1 MRSPLRV
8 LICRSNSV
16 APDPRVAK
24 EAKALSEAGYRVKIL
39 AWDRDGNT
47 PKKETIFVDEESKV
61 GVEIIRLHILS
72 AFGRGMQN
80 LPSLL
85 RWQAGILIWMWRNR
99 DSFDLIH
106 ACDFDTILPSL
117 FVGRIFRKKIIY
129 DIFDFY
135 ADHLRK
141 TPRLIKSIIRSLDI
155 WAINRADA
163 LILADPSRK
172 DQIQGANPRKMA
184 VIYNSPEDIRKQISN
199 RKTGSSF
206 SVVYVGLLQLER
218 GLGELLQVMQNHP
231 SWSLDLAGFGGDREF
246 ILERANSLK
255 NVIWH
260 GRVAYEK
267 AMELSAKA
275 DVLIATYDPAIP
287 NHRYSSPNK
296 LFEAMMLGKPI
307 VVAKGT
313 NMDGIVKKWNLG
325 LLIDYGDVAD
335 LERALETLH
344 TNSNL
349 REELGENARQA
360 YDDEYSWEQMR
371 NRLTNLYS
379 SVVS

>member
-1 MRSPLRV
+1 MREF
-8 LICRSNSV
+8 RSGLVITRFSFFARYGTGINNLFGV
-16 APDPRVAK
+16 AIWQIYLFVFLFTHFRD
-24 EAKALSEAGYRVKIL
+24 YKI
-39 AWDRDGNT
+39 
-47 PKKETIFVDEESKV
+47 
-61 GVEIIRLHILS
+61 
-72 AFGRGMQN
+72 
-80 LPSLL
+80 
-85 RWQAGILIWMWRNR
+85 
-99 DSFDLIH
+99 IH
-106 ACDFDTILPSL
+106 ACDFDTVIPALL
-117 FVGRIFRKKIIY
+117 AKFFLAKTVIY

-135 ADHLRK
+135 ADHIRR
-141 TPRLIKSIIRSLDI
+141 TPKFIKNIIRSIDI

-335 LERALETLH
+335 LERALETLSK
-344 TNSNL
+344 NSKL
-349 REELGENARQA
+349 RKELGENARQA

-371 NRLTNLYS
+371 NRLINLYS